1 MAFTDRGWLM
11 STLERAIAIAA
22 EAHAGQT
29 DKGGAPYILHPLRV
43 MMRVEGERARIAAVL
58 HDLVED
64 TAWTFEALRAEGFE
78 DAVVEAIDGLTRRDG
93 EVYLDFCRR
102 AAGNEIARAV
112 KLADIDDNLDPARV
126 AALPEGSHSLGERY
140 RKARAIL
147 LDEE

>member
-1 MAFTDRGWLM
+1 M

-22 EAHAGQT
+22 EAHSGQT
-29 DKGGAPYILHPLRV
+29 DKAGAPYILHPLRV
-43 MMRVEGERARIAAVL
+43 MMRVEGDHARIAAVL

-64 TAWTFEALRAEGFE
+64 TEWTLEALRAEGFV
-78 DAVVEAIDGLTRRDG
+78 DAVVDAIDGLTRRDG

-102 AAGNEIARAV
+102 AGTNEIARVV
-112 KLADIDDNLDPARV
+112 KLADLEDNLDPARI
-126 AALPEGSHSLGERY
+126 AALPEENHSLTDRY

>member
-1 MAFTDRGWLM
+1 M

-29 DKGGAPYILHPLRV
+29 DKAGAPYILHPLRV
-43 MMRVEGERARIAAVL
+43 MLRVEGTAARIAAAL

-64 TAWTFEALRAEGFE
+64 TPWTLEALRAEGFS
-78 DAVVEAIDGLTRRDG
+78 DDVVQAVDGLTRRDG

-102 AAGNEIARAV
+102 AARDPIARRV
-112 KLADIDDNLDPARV
+112 KLADIEDNLDPQRM
-126 AALPEGSHSLGERY
+126 AALPQESRSLADRY

-147 LDEE
+147 LEGP